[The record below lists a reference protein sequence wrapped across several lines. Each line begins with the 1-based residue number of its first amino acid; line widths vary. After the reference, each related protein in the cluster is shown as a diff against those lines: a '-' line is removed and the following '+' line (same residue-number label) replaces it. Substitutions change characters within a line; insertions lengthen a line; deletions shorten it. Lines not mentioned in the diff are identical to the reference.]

1 MSRYMIVIIAAAMWI
16 DPLGADNA
24 LQAALAGDSAAGGS
38 SRSRSKQ
45 FIVHGKD
52 GQTRG
57 AFCVFCEEVK
67 ADLLKILGQPDR
79 WRLPIVLQ
87 LRGHMS
93 DIANKTQIYPKVFTL
108 AGGGFRLQADIELST
123 GFASDPLREEV
134 IRLLLAEL
142 VLRPHPRVDL
152 KQSQPILPEW
162 LRVGVSEAV
171 ENRHIGSQSSLFASI
186 VKSENMISISDVLFP
201 ATKRKTSISTEMY
214 RAACCSLVMA
224 LLAQE
229 NGSIKMARLI
239 SELAVYK
246 GTSREILAR
255 HFPETGKSTDNLER
269 WWVNELVAMAKP
281 TVKDVLNPLETEQA
295 LAASLQVRYVPDTEE
310 YDTAQDTRPRKRGL
324 LGFLQQGK
332 KTVRKKT
339 SSAIEGGS
347 PVFADISDYRSFINR
362 TDCPDLL
369 DDVELKL
376 LHLSYR
382 AFPLHRPIIR
392 DYQVVLQLLVKG
404 KTSGLDEKL
413 AALSAVRGHLAGI
426 AGDAADYMN
435 WYEATQVERRSG
447 AFTQYDSVFKD
458 LQLPL
463 PPRRDKLSRY
473 LDQLDKE
480 FSGD

>member
-1 MSRYMIVIIAAAMWI
+1 MSRYKIVTIAAAMWI
-16 DPLGADNA
+16 DPLGAESA
-24 LQAALAGDSAAGGS
+24 VQAALVGDSSDSGS

-67 ADLLKILGQPDR
+67 TDFLKLLGQPDR

-93 DIANKTQIYPKVFTL
+93 DIAQKTQIYPKVFSL
-108 AGGGFRLQADIELST
+108 AGGGFRLQADVELST
-123 GFASDPLREEV
+123 GFSSDPLREEV

-152 KQSQPILPEW
+152 QHSQPILPEW
-162 LRVGVSEAV
+162 LRVGLIEAV
-171 ENRHIGSQSSLFASI
+171 KYRRIGRPSRLFASI
-186 VKSENMISISDVLFP
+186 VKSENMVSIADVLFP
-201 ATKRKTSISTEMY
+201 EANRKTSISTEMY

-224 LLAQE
+224 LLAQD

-246 GTSREILAR
+246 GTSREMIAR
-255 HFPETGKSTDNLER
+255 HFPETGKSADSLER
-269 WWVNELVAMAKP
+269 WWISELVVMAKP

-295 LAASLQVRYVPDTEE
+295 LAASLKVRYVPETKE
-310 YDTAQDTRPRKRGL
+310 YDTAQDKKPRKRGL

-332 KTVRKKT
+332 KTGRKKVR
-339 SSAIEGGS
+339 SATEGAS
-347 PVFADISDYRSFINR
+347 PVFVDISDYRSFINLS
-362 TDCPDLL
+362 DCADLL

-392 DYQVVLQLLVKG
+392 DYQVVLQLLAKG

-413 AALSAVRGHLAGI
+413 AALSAARSHLAGI
-426 AGDAADYMN
+426 AREAVDYMN
-435 WYEATQVERRSG
+435 WYEATQVDRRSG

-458 LQLPL
+458 LQRPL